1 MEIETTMV
9 QSERLFPSITPI
21 ERAVPLSLLDAT
33 TTDFA
38 STIAIWLFERPA
50 DSIAHDEFDL
60 FDHFRQSLKVSLN
73 DYPQWTGLLKS
84 ITTLDSTKLEK
95 EVLQFPPHARRFGR
109 VYAHFGSSQD
119 PGVEFITATSTA
131 TIEALSP
138 ASRVKERPL
147 YDRQKVPLESFLPSR
162 RLASAMKELKVDEGT
177 GLLPPSCVIQLTKT
191 ACGGFVLGV
200 KLAHPLADVHTLV
213 HFVKDW
219 ARISR
224 WLLGDLE
231 PTPKSVIK
239 PVFEPDRLDAM
250 AMGDINGEEV
260 DPKALQQIKNL
271 PLHRYDWWAAPSQCP
286 WPQEIPEPFQNQDLP
301 IVGKKMPWSEWDFSA
316 PVSHYTVHLTRCQ
329 VEKIWNSIDNRNLE
343 SRISER
349 ISRHDAVL
357 AHIWSCIARAR
368 NQQEDRELVHCN
380 LTYGIR
386 PIFNLGDNFIGSPI
400 MNIKVEMIGKELAST
415 DIPEDKQN
423 TAVAQCIRKTINQIN
438 RPEAIAAHIHSVAFE
453 KAPQRIWQAFL
464 GSRHLIVTSWARVG
478 IYEVD
483 FGLNGPIRYAEGVIP
498 DLDGDVLIKDA
509 PPSDQAMDRSERSRS
524 SWTDNGV
531 DVSIHI
537 RAEDMERLIRDPRLL
552 P

>member
-1 MEIETTMV
+1 MEIETTVV
-9 QSERLFPSITPI
+9 QSERLYPSITPI

-33 TTDFA
+33 TVDFS
-38 STIAIWLFERPA
+38 STSAIWLFERPT
-50 DSIAHDEFDL
+50 DNDMHNELDL
-60 FDHFRQSLKVSLN
+60 FDHFRRSLRVSLS

-84 ITTLDSTKLEK
+84 IATLDPTKLEK

-138 ASRVKERPL
+138 VSRVENEPL
-147 YDRQKVPLESFLPSR
+147 FNSQKAPFGSFLPTQ
-162 RLASAMKELKVDEGT
+162 RLASAMNGLIFDKKT

-200 KLAHPLADVHTLV
+200 NLAHPLADIHSLV

-219 ARISR
+219 AKISR
-224 WLLGDLE
+224 WYLGGPDTIQ
-231 PTPKSVIK
+231 PTLNPL
-239 PVFEPDRLDAM
+239 FEPNRLDAM

-260 DPKALQQIKNL
+260 NPKVLQHIKTL

-286 WPQEIPEPFQNQDLP
+286 WPQKIPEPFQDQDLAT
-301 IVGKKMPWSEWDFSA
+301 VGEKMPWSEWDFSA
-316 PVSHYTVHLTRCQ
+316 PVSHYTVHLNSNQ
-329 VEKIWNSIDNRNLE
+329 VEKIWKSINDVNIEGRT
-343 SRISER
+343 SER

-368 NQQEDRELVHCN
+368 NQQEDHELVHCN
-380 LTYGIR
+380 LTYGTR
-386 PIFNLGDNFIGSPI
+386 PILELGGNFIGSPI
-400 MNIKVEMIGKELAST
+400 MNINVEMTGKDLAST
-415 DIPEDKQN
+415 DIPESKQKL
-423 TAVAQCIRKTINQIN
+423 AAAQCIRKTITQIN
-438 RPEAIAAHIHSVAFE
+438 CPEAVAAHIHSVAFE
-453 KAPQRIWQAFL
+453 KSPQRIWQAFL

-478 IYEVD
+478 IYDVD
-483 FGLNGPIRYAEGVIP
+483 FGLNSPIRYAEGVIP
-498 DLDGDVLIKDA
+498 DMDGVLLIKDA
-509 PPSDQAMDRSERSRS
+509 PPSHHSRNSSERKSS

-531 DVSIHI
+531 DASIHI